1 MDEMTPPVI
10 EMPAGLPGF
19 PDARRFVLVEW
30 GEAGSPFSLL
40 RSIDHADL
48 EFLVAAPV
56 VLFPDYEVELD
67 DAAVDLLALTR
78 AEDALV
84 LVLITV
90 TDRAED
96 ATANLL
102 APIVVNLV
110 TMAATQVV
118 LPTAPVEDLRRPLWT
133 AAPALV

>member
-1 MDEMTPPVI
+1 METPVI
-10 EMPAGLPGF
+10 EMAAGLPGF
-19 PDARRFVLVEW
+19 PDARRFLLVEW

-40 RSIDHADL
+40 RSLDHEQL

-56 VLFPDYEVELD
+56 VLFPDYEPEVD
-67 DAAVDLLALTR
+67 DAHAEALGLTS

-84 LVLITV
+84 LVLVTV
-90 TDRAED
+90 AERAED

-102 APIVVNLV
+102 APIIVNVHTLV
-110 TMAATQVV
+110 AAQIV
-118 LPTAPVEDLRRPLWT
+118 LPLAAVEDLRRPLWT

>member
-1 MDEMTPPVI
+1 MDTPSVI
-10 EMPAGLPGF
+10 EMTAGLPGF

-40 RSIDHADL
+40 RSLDHADL

-56 VLFPDYEVELD
+56 VLFPDYEPEVD
-67 DAAVDLLALTR
+67 DAHADALELTR

-102 APIVVNLV
+102 APIVVNLN
-110 TMAATQVV
+110 TLRAAQVV
-118 LPTAPVEDLRRPLWT
+118 LPLAPVEDLRRPLWL
-133 AAPALV
+133 AQPALV

>member
-1 MDEMTPPVI
+1 MDTPVI
-10 EMPAGLPGF
+10 EMAAGLPGF

-30 GEAGSPFSLL
+30 GESGSPFSLL
-40 RSIDHADL
+40 RSLDHGDL

-56 VLFPDYEVELD
+56 VLFPDYAPELD
-67 DAAVDLLALTR
+67 DTHAASLELTR

-90 TDRAED
+90 TDRAEN

-102 APIVVNLV
+102 APIVINVHTLLG
-110 TMAATQVV
+110 AQVV
-118 LPTAPVEDLRRPLWT
+118 LPFAPVEDLRRPLWL
-133 AAPALV
+133 AQPALV

>member
-1 MDEMTPPVI
+1 METPVI
-10 EMPAGLPGF
+10 EMAAGLPGF

-40 RSIDHADL
+40 RSLDHESL

-56 VLFPDYEVELD
+56 VLFPDYAPELD
-67 DAAVDLLALTR
+67 DAHADSLELTR

-84 LVLITV
+84 LVLVTV
-90 TDRAED
+90 AERAED

-102 APIVVNLV
+102 APIVINL
-110 TMAATQVV
+110 TTLRAAQIV
-118 LPTAPVEDLRRPLWT
+118 LPLAPVEDLRRPLWL
-133 AAPALV
+133 AQPALV